1 MGSKNAEWSR
11 NMPLYE
17 CVTTAGTLN
26 EDQRE
31 QIADAITQAHCE
43 LTGAPVELVHVIFS
57 DIPRGNSYSG
67 GKRATPTVIRG
78 NIRAGRSDEV
88 RHTLMKRISD
98 AYIDATGV
106 DPKTVLVA
114 VADFPP
120 SWGMEGGL
128 IMPDVTPESEEA
140 WLNELRS
147 L

>member
-17 CVTTAGTLN
+17 CMSTAGTLN

-43 LTGAPVELVHVIFS
+43 LTGAPVALVHVIFS

-88 RHTLMKRISD
+88 RHS
-98 AYIDATGV
+98 AHGV
-106 DPKTVLVA
+106 GHEEQAPPVRVSRVA
-114 VADFPP
+114 PEASHGRRNPQRCHAD
-120 SWGMEGGL
+120 
-128 IMPDVTPESEEA
+128 EEQH
-140 WLNELRS
+140 E
-147 L
+147 

>member
-1 MGSKNAEWSR
+1 
-11 NMPLYE
+11 MPLYE
-17 CVTTAGTLN
+17 CMSTAGTLN
-26 EDQRE
+26 QDQRE
-31 QIADAITQAHCE
+31 QIADTITQAHCE

-67 GKRATPTVIRG
+67 GKRATPTVG

-88 RHTLMKRISD
+88 RHTLMNRIFN

-114 VADFPP
+114 VADYVP
-120 SWGMEGGL
+120 SWAMEGGL

-140 WLNELRS
+140 WLNEFRS

>member
-1 MGSKNAEWSR
+1 
-11 NMPLYE
+11 MPLYE

-88 RHTLMKRISD
+88 RHTLDETDLRRLHRRDRRGSED
-98 AYIDATGV
+98 GAC
-106 DPKTVLVA
+106 
-114 VADFPP
+114 
-120 SWGMEGGL
+120 GG
-128 IMPDVTPESEEA
+128 
-140 WLNELRS
+140 R
-147 L
+147 